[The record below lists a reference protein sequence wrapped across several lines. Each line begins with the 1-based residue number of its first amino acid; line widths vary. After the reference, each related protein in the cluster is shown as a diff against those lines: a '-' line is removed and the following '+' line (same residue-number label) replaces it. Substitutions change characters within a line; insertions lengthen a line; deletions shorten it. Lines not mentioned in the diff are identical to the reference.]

1 MTHPCKTPTAAESN
15 PLPPADPWLTSS
27 EVTAI
32 YKISRATLS
41 EWRAKR
47 IGPAF
52 RQLGR
57 AIHYR
62 QSDVEAFVE
71 SRIVKTAS

>member
-1 MTHPCKTPTAAESN
+1 MP
-15 PLPPADPWLTSS
+15 PLTDPWLTPR
-27 EVTAI
+27 EVTEF
-32 YKISRATLS
+32 YKISKATLS

-47 IGPAF
+47 VGPPF

-62 QSDVEAFVE
+62 RSDVDAYIAARMVQ
-71 SRIVKTAS
+71 TAS

>member
-1 MTHPCKTPTAAESN
+1 MTPI
-15 PLPPADPWLTSS
+15 PLNSDPWLTPA
-27 EVTAI
+27 EVTAE
-32 YKISRATLS
+32 YKISKATLS

-47 IGPAF
+47 IGPPF

-62 QSDVEAFVE
+62 KSAVDAFIASKMVQ
-71 SRIVKTAS
+71 TAS

>member
-1 MTHPCKTPTAAESN
+1 MNVPASN
-15 PLPPADPWLTSS
+15 PWLTPRDIT
-27 EVTAI
+27 EQ
-32 YKISRATLS
+32 YLISKATLS

-47 IGPAF
+47 VGPSF

-62 QSDVEAFVE
+62 RSDMEDF
-71 SRIVKTAS
+71 IASKMVRTG